1 MMPKL
6 SRLIVLCLAA
16 LAAGIAVAPA
26 ADWPMYRGQPDLSGV
41 ASGKLPDQPTL
52 LWSFKT
58 QGPVKSSAAIVEQRV
73 FVGSSDQQLY
83 ALDLASG
90 KLVWAFTNSDAIES
104 SPLVLNGKIFV
115 GSSDAN
121 LYALDAA
128 TGKELWKYQTG
139 DKILSAPNW
148 FVAPLTPALSSPDG
162 ERVAEGRVRGST
174 QFQTNIL
181 VGSYDFKLYCLDA
194 ATGKSNWVFETGNYI
209 NGSPAVAQGI
219 AALGGCDGVLYS
231 VTLTNGSLAHSND
244 IGAPIAA
251 SVALAD
257 GHAYFGHYENQFLC
271 VDLAANTNRWAFR
284 DRQFPYFSSPA
295 ITKDR
300 VLFGG
305 RDKKLHCVNRAD
317 GKIVWSFATRGKVD
331 SSPVVCGD
339 KVVVGSD
346 DGRLY
351 LVSLADGK
359 ELWSYEIG
367 QAIESSPAVADG
379 KIIIGSNDGS
389 VYCFG
394 AAAK

>member
-1 MMPKL
+1 MRLKL
-6 SRLIVLCLAA
+6 SYLTVLCLALSA
-16 LAAGIAVAPA
+16 TGISSLAG
-26 ADWPMYRGQPDLSGV
+26 ADWPMYRGQPDLTGV
-41 ASGKLPDQPTL
+41 ASGQLPNQPAL

-58 QGPVKSSAAIVEQRV
+58 QGPVKSSAAIVGNRV
-73 FVGSSDQQLY
+73 FVGSNDRNLY
-83 ALDLASG
+83 ALDFANG
-90 KLVWAFTNSDAIES
+90 KLLWTFTNSEAIES
-104 SPLVLNGKIFV
+104 SPLVLNGSVFV
-115 GSSDAN
+115 GSSDAY
-121 LYALDAA
+121 LYALDARS
-128 TGKELWKYQTG
+128 GKELWKFPTG

-148 FVAPLTPALSSPDG
+148 FADG
-162 ERVAEGRVRGST
+162 NK
-174 QFQTNIL
+174 TNLL

-194 ATGKSNWVFETGNYI
+194 ATGQSNWVFETGNYI
-209 NGSPAVAQGI
+209 NGSPAVAQGV

-231 VTLTNGSLAHSND
+231 VTLTNGQIAHSND

-251 SVALAD
+251 SVALVD

-271 VDLAANTNRWAFR
+271 VDLKANTNRWAFR

-317 GKIVWSFATRGKVD
+317 GKQVWSFATRGKVD

-346 DGRLY
+346 DGRIY
-351 LVSLADGK
+351 LVSLTDGK

-367 QAIESSPAVADG
+367 QAIEASPAVAEG

-394 AAAK
+394 SVAK

>member
-6 SRLIVLCLAA
+6 SRLTVPCLAA
-16 LAAGIAVAPA
+16 LAAGIVVAPA
-26 ADWPMYRGQPDLSGV
+26 ADWPMYRGQPDLTGV
-41 ASGKLPDQPTL
+41 ASGQLPDKPAL

-58 QGPVKSSAAIVEQRV
+58 QGPVKSSAAIVGQRV

-115 GSSDAN
+115 GSSDAH

-148 FVAPLTPALSSPDG
+148 FAAGGT
-162 ERVAEGRVRGST
+162 
-174 QFQTNIL
+174 TNIL

-209 NGSPAVAQGI
+209 NGSPAVAQGV

-231 VTLTNGSLAHSND
+231 VTLTNGQLAHSND

-251 SVALAD
+251 SVALVD

-271 VDLAANTNRWAFR
+271 VDLKTNTNRWAYR

-305 RDKKLHCVNRAD
+305 RDKKLHCVNRTD
-317 GKIVWSFATRGKVD
+317 GKPVWSFATRGKVD

-346 DGRLY
+346 DGRIY

-379 KIIIGSNDGS
+379 KIIIGSNDGN

-394 AAAK
+394 AKGN

>member
-1 MMPKL
+1 MRQ
-6 SRLIVLCLAA
+6 RLFLTAVIGAA
-16 LAAGIAVAPA
+16 VILIA
-26 ADWPMYRGQPDLSGV
+26 ADEARNFTTWDSNGGGADHSQYSSLKQINKSNVKQLQVAWMYESGNNPTFNPVIVDGTMYVGAQNAVV
-41 ASGKLPDQPTL
+41 A
-52 LWSFKT
+52 
-58 QGPVKSSAAIVEQRV
+58 I
-73 FVGSSDQQLY
+73 
-83 ALDLASG
+83 
-90 KLVWAFTNSDAIES
+90 
-104 SPLVLNGKIFV
+104 
-115 GSSDAN
+115 
-121 LYALDAA
+121 DAA

-148 FVAPLTPALSSPDG
+148 FAAGGT
-162 ERVAEGRVRGST
+162 
-174 QFQTNIL
+174 TNIL

-194 ATGKSNWVFETGNYI
+194 VTGKSNWVFETGNYI
-209 NGSPAVAQGI
+209 NGSPAVAQGLT
-219 AALGGCDGVLYS
+219 ALGGCDGVLYS
-231 VTLTNGSLAHSND
+231 VTLTNGQLARSND

-257 GHAYFGHYENQFLC
+257 GRAYFGHYENQFLC
-271 VDLAANTNRWAFR
+271 VDLKANTNAWTYR

-317 GKIVWSFATRGKVD
+317 GKAIWSFATRGKVD